1 MTLTAADSSVS
12 EPDGTTTLTVSVP
25 SGDEPS
31 SNLSVSLT
39 HSGSA
44 THTDDYTVGT
54 LTIAAG
60 QSSGTATLTVTD
72 DSTYEGNQ
80 TIRLRASAT
89 GYTTSAILSITLADD
104 DPEPEPDPA
113 TLTLTAAPSTVS
125 EPSGST
131 TLTVSVPSGDE
142 PSSNLT
148 VSLTHS
154 GSAAHP
160 DDYTVGTLTIAA
172 GQRTGTAT
180 LTVADDSTYE
190 GNETIRLRASAT
202 GYTNS
207 TFVSITLSD
216 DDTATLSLA
225 AADTRVSEPSG
236 ATTLTV
242 SIPTGQEPG
251 SDLTVTL
258 THFGSAAN
266 SDDYTVATLTIL
278 ASQGSGTA
286 TLSVVDDSAVEGD
299 ETITLVASATGY
311 TDSASL
317 SLTLTDN
324 DGTPLTLTA
333 ADTSV
338 AEPDGTTTLTVSVPT
353 GAEPSSDLSVTLT
366 HTGSAV
372 QSTD

>member
-1 MTLTAADSSVS
+1 MDDSLTILAGNHSASTTLNTYPQGNSSNVTAVIRASAAGYQSRSRTITIRPTPSLTLTAADSSVS

-258 THFGSAAN
+258 
-266 SDDYTVATLTIL
+266 D
-278 ASQGSGTA
+278 
-286 TLSVVDDSAVEGD
+286 
-299 ETITLVASATGY
+299 LVAWIIPK
-311 TDSASL
+311 DVL
-317 SLTLTDN
+317 SLCFS
-324 DGTPLTLTA
+324 TPGIT
-333 ADTSV
+333 
-338 AEPDGTTTLTVSVPT
+338 
-353 GAEPSSDLSVTLT
+353 
-366 HTGSAV
+366 
-372 QSTD
+372 